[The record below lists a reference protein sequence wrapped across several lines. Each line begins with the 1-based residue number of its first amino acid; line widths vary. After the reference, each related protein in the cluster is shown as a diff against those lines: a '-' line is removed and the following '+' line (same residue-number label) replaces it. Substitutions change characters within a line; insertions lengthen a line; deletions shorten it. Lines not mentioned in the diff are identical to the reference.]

1 MVGQFHDTYNWE
13 NISFLP
19 MAKEVSDAIRET
31 YNVGEDSSQIFEFK
45 TCLRG
50 INQGREVINYYMEFL
65 NFC

>member
-1 MVGQFHDTYNWE
+1 
-13 NISFLP
+13 

-65 NFC
+65 NFY